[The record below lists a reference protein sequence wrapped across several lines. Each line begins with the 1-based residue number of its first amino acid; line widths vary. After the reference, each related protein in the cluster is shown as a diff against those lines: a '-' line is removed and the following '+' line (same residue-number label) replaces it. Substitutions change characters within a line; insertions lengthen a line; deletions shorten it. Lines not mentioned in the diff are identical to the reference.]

1 MSSIIIMS
9 SAASR
14 SVSVFLGMAIMA
26 LAAGVIISG
35 GSFNSITHQALNVF
49 GLSFILLLSALF
61 FTVCFCWIKMI
72 DNKLN
77 YTNRAVWTELAD
89 HTANGTATL
98 ALTYTLLGISLGISS
113 LSNQELTTDTIQTVI
128 GGLTKHFS
136 MAFMTTV
143 IGLPVSCLLRA
154 VISVTETKFRANEE
168 LIQKFENPILRRS
181 L

>member
-1 MSSIIIMS
+1 MSSILIMS

-14 SVSVFLGMAIMA
+14 SVSVFLGLTIMV
-26 LAAGVIISG
+26 LAASVIISG
-35 GSFNSITHQALNVF
+35 GSFNSITHQALNIF
-49 GLSFILLLSALF
+49 GLSFVLLLSVLF
-61 FTVCFCWIKMI
+61 FIVCFCWIKMV
-72 DNKLN
+72 DNKYN
-77 YTNRAVWTELAD
+77 YTNRAVWTELAE

-113 LSNQELTTDTIQTVI
+113 LSNQELTADTIQTVI

-143 IGLPVSCLLRA
+143 VGLPISCLLRA
-154 VISVTETKFRANEE
+154 IVSVTEAKFQANEGS
-168 LIQKFENPILRRS
+168 IQEFENPISRRN